1 MAKFDDKIDLFDDRG
16 NEIASDVPIEA
27 ISPLRNPAIQNIV
40 KGVKRTVAVNLEG
53 LEKSVKTG
61 AVGGDKSRILG
72 RELDLDIVANSGA
85 IAEKM
90 KEMISKNGELTNVD
104 EWGKKT
110 LAYPIKKETTPIC
123 DNIKFVW
130 HNYYSTIFAKD
141 RKNFYCILSF
151 PVV

>member
-90 KEMISKNGELTNVD
+90 KEMIQISEGDDTTVE
-104 EWGKKT
+104 
-110 LAYPIKKETTPIC
+110 PI
-123 DNIKFVW
+123 
-130 HNYYSTIFAKD
+130 SG
-141 RKNFYCILSF
+141 R
-151 PVV
+151 

>member
-16 NEIASDVPIEA
+16 NEIASGVPIEA
-27 ISPLRNPAIQNIV
+27 ISPLRNPAIKNIV
-40 KGVKRTVAVNLEG
+40 QGVKRTVAVNLEG

-90 KEMISKNGELTNVD
+90 KEMIQISEGDDTTVEPISG
-104 EWGKKT
+104 GKRLLVQVPT
-110 LAYPIKKETTPIC
+110 RRIDVGAE
-123 DNIKFVW
+123 
-130 HNYYSTIFAKD
+130 YSAAP
-141 RKNFYCILSF
+141 LSTASAL
-151 PVV
+151 VQ